1 MILFLLSKYSTSALT
16 SVSRSILTVPHLSRP
31 AVPFAA
37 NYIYDSTKVKLF
49 MSTDADISN
58 LEERIKEKGDE
69 IRRMKADGV
78 DKASLAPH
86 VEELLALKAKL
97 EPPVK
102 ELETKEVKATQQ
114 KNNKGG
120 KKQSPPPKKEADMS
134 ESELRQARLA
144 KVESMRNEGVEPYAY
159 SYKPTHTAKELQ
171 DLYEGKLEGG
181 EEDEAANV
189 SVAGRIMAKRVFGK
203 LSFFT
208 LQDES
213 GTIQLQ
219 MEKRRLGDAFK
230 VRYDT
235 CMDNVIECTHCKQGR
250 LNVGTYCYI

>member
-1 MILFLLSKYSTSALT
+1 
-16 SVSRSILTVPHLSRP
+16 
-31 AVPFAA
+31 
-37 NYIYDSTKVKLF
+37 

-78 DKASLAPH
+78 DKVSLAPH

-97 EPPVK
+97 EPVVK
-102 ELETKEVKATQQ
+102 DSSSNEVQKSQQ
-114 KNNKGG
+114 SDKGG
-120 KKQSPPPKKEADMS
+120 KKQQSPPKKEADMS
-134 ESELRQARLA
+134 DSELRQARLA
-144 KVESMRNEGVEPYAY
+144 KVEAMRKEGVEPYAY

-181 EEDEAANV
+181 EEDETANV
-189 SVAGRIMAKRVFGK
+189 AVAGRIMAKRVFGK

-219 MEKRRLGDAFK
+219 MEKSRLGDTFK
-230 VRYDT
+230 VRCVQGSL
-235 CMDNVIECTHCKQGR
+235 CMNDYYVFFFFNFNFFLVNVPYLMVT
-250 LNVGTYCYI
+250 LYI

>member
-1 MILFLLSKYSTSALT
+1 
-16 SVSRSILTVPHLSRP
+16 
-31 AVPFAA
+31 
-37 NYIYDSTKVKLF
+37 
-49 MSTDADISN
+49 MSTDADILN

-69 IRRMKADGV
+69 IRRMKADGM

-134 ESELRQARLA
+134 ESELRLARLA

-181 EEDEAANV
+181 EEDETANV
-189 SVAGRIMAKRVFGK
+189 AVAGRIMAKRVFGK

-230 VRYDT
+230 VRFDA

-250 LNVGTYCYI
+250 LNFGTYCYI